1 MTLPATTRRA
11 KTRSAPR
18 HVEPAGKPFGY
29 ELIGIG
35 LIVLG
40 VMLLL
45 PMFTTWDGE
54 QQHSRPLSARVRRG
68 EHAVHF
74 LVDVTGQKNTQIS
87 RFPTVSAAWVDNGNY
102 KYALMSGE
110 AKITNDRAKIAQL
123 WSKFDEAWWDDCD
136 DPSIRLLTL
145 TPDNGELWD
154 SPGKAGALAKMVMAV
169 VTGDAPKMGDNAKV
183 DL

>member
-1 MTLPATTRRA
+1 MA
-11 KTRSAPR
+11 KERTDDNPKTPEEVQDRIW
-18 HVEPAGKPFGY
+18 
-29 ELIGIG
+29 ELAEKIDIC
-35 LIVLG
+35 
-40 VMLLL
+40 MY
-45 PMFTTWDGE
+45 TTWDGE
-54 QQHSRPLSARVRRG
+54 QQHSRPLSARVRRD

-74 LVDVTGQKNTQIS
+74 LVDVTGQKNAQIS

-110 AKITNDRAKIAQL
+110 AKITNDRAKIAEL

-136 DPSIRLLTL
+136 DPSISLLTL

-154 SPGKAGALAKMVMAV
+154 SPGKAVALAKMVMAV